1 MSSSLTLEEMAEAIE
16 KNRQLEQEQKPKPQ
30 KPMVRKRGRKIQVKH
45 PQPTNKVNPQL
56 AQIAAKSNSFCLL
69 VDAYG
74 IDRVAKM
81 RGMSRRQVQRK
92 YIHERD
98 GVERQPKPRKPKP
111 NRGNK

>member
-1 MSSSLTLEEMAEAIE
+1 MSSS
-16 KNRQLEQEQKPKPQ
+16 PQ
-30 KPMVRKRGRKIQVKH
+30 KPMVRKRGRKIQVKY
-45 PQPTNKVNPQL
+45 PQSTNKVNPQL

-98 GVERQPKPRKPKP
+98 GVEKPRRPRKPKP